1 METRI
6 IVSAVVKH
14 KNKYLIAKRVAS
26 KKFAPNKW
34 EFISGFVDTSESSEE
49 IILRELK
56 EELNINGKIMKKAE
70 PYLIIDKEARW
81 VVVPFLISVKDET
94 FKLNKKDHSEAR
106 FVNIKEFNNYKN
118 LANDFRELKKR
129 KMI

>member
-14 KNKYLIAKRVAS
+14 KNKYLIAKRAAS

>member
-14 KNKYLIAKRVAS
+14 KNKYLIAKRAAS

-34 EFISGFVDTSESSEE
+34 EFISVFVDTSESSEE